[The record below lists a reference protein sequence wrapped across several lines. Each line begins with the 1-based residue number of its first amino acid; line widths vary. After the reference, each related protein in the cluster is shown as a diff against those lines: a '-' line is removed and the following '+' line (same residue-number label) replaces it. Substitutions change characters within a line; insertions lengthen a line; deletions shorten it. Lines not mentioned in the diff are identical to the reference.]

1 LAHRDASGDG
11 ASVTRTVTRGR
22 EAATITGQR
31 GWRPPIA
38 ISASVALSA
47 VRSVGTTTVT
57 VTVTVTV
64 AVVFA
69 VVEATASRTRPSE
82 VAAIVLAA
90 RRRQAT
96 LWRRRRAAK
105 LATVGV
111 EGPAGGLAARRRLG
125 RQVRVGKVA

>member
-47 VRSVGTTTVT
+47 VRSVGTTT